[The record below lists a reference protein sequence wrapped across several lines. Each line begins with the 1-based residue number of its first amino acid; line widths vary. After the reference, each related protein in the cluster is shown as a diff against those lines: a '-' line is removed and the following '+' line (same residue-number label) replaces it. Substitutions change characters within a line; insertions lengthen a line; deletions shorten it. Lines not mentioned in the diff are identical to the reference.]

1 MDDSALS
8 ADLLDGMLGECWRAR
23 RPRYRALAE
32 RLRELIGRGE
42 IAQGMRLPPERELA
56 CALGVGRGTIVAAY
70 DALRDAEVL
79 QRRQGSGTFVGDANR
94 HWSAAGLGG
103 EPPLAL
109 PSSAPSGAVEAGL
122 VSLTIPRPEPLQ
134 QLLTEAMVEG
144 AAEVAE
150 AAQGLDELPE
160 GLPAL
165 RTAVADSFTRRGLP
179 TERGQIR
186 IVDSPGAALALA
198 LGHLVE
204 PGARV
209 LVESPALESTLESVR
224 ALQLRLVTVS
234 AERGRDG
241 VDEVATAVRRARPDA
256 MLLMPSCHPIVGR
269 VASEAE
275 RVVLGRLG
283 AEERIGVID
292 HDMWAGLTLD
302 DDPAAPFAAY
312 IQGPRVVTVGSAN
325 SWFSGLQLSWVRY
338 HEPFTPDL
346 ARFASGRGHGTSV
359 ITQLVVNQL
368 LRHHAE
374 VVQRRR
380 QEMADRLDL
389 AVELLAEE
397 LPEWSWQY
405 PRGGR
410 SLWLR
415 LPKGDATELARVALR
430 HGVAVLPGPMFSPDG
445 GHRDRVRIF
454 FVQPRD
460 VLSAGLQRL
469 GRAWAEY
476 AQTIRGVPVR
486 GVSAASNRSA

>member
-70 DALRDAEVL
+70 DALRDADVL

-94 HWSAAGLGG
+94 RWT
-103 EPPLAL
+103 L
-109 PSSAPSGAVEAGL
+109 PSPVAPGAVDAGL

-134 QLLTEAMVEG
+134 QLLTEAMVAG

-186 IVDSPGAALALA
+186 IADSPSAALALA
-198 LGHLVE
+198 LGRLVE

-209 LVESPALESTLESVR
+209 LVESPAVESTLESLR
-224 ALQLRLVTVS
+224 ALQLRLVTVP

-241 VDEVATAVRRARPDA
+241 ADEVAAAVRRGRPDA

-269 VASEAE
+269 VASQAE
-275 RVVLGRLG
+275 RVALGRLG
-283 AEERIGVID
+283 AEEGIGVID

-302 DDPAAPFAAY
+302 DDPAAPLAAFT
-312 IQGPRVVTVGSAN
+312 QGPRVVTVGSAN
-325 SWFSGLQLSWVRY
+325 SWFGGIQLSWVRY
-338 HEPFTPDL
+338 HEPLVPDHGRL
-346 ARFASGRGHGTSV
+346 HSGRGQGTSV
-359 ITQLVVNQL
+359 VTQLVVNQL
-368 LRHHAE
+368 LHHHAD

-380 QEMADRLDL
+380 REMADRLDL
-389 AVELLAEE
+389 AVELLAGE

-415 LPKGDATELARVALR
+415 LPRGDAADLARVALR

-460 VLSAGLQRL
+460 VLGAGLRRL